1 MSREE
6 DGAVALVR
14 VYCGLASADPATPPP
29 GAETWLTVAVV
40 DDAGRLLDICDISD
54 DAAGYAELGALLAE
68 RSSGPASV
76 AVAADTDEHVVTRL
90 LTAAGRYLAYTDEDS
105 ADDYAERFADDDSAE
120 EIQSSPAERRA
131 VGHARALQAGVLSAV
146 PQASP
151 RDLLSLKP
159 VLAAHTAVIGGRQG
173 AAATLREVLRELY
186 PAALRAYPDPAE
198 PVPLAVLD
206 ALPEPGLLGTG
217 TAARSR
223 EVPVIAELIE
233 AGVAD
238 AETVSEAVTALRV
251 AVAET
256 PRRTGMTRSVTSAV
270 AETIRQAVSSVR
282 SCDAAAAAL
291 VSVLADRMSS
301 TSTAARRPSGSSR
314 SRATQAPPPVVSA
327 QPSTAP
333 LRAVRDPGEP
343 LRRRNGRQQP
353 SRTEAPAAR
362 IDAPAAAMP
371 PPAAPVSPPPAA
383 PVSPPPAAPVSP

>member
-68 RSSGPASV
+68 RSSGPASE

-291 VSVLADRMSS
+291 VSVLADRMSNAS
-301 TSTAARRPSGSSR
+301 TTARRPSSR
-314 SRATQAPPPVVSA
+314 SRAAQATPAVVSA
-327 QPSTAP
+327 PPSTAP
-333 LRAVRDPGEP
+333 LRAVRDAGEP
-343 LRRRNGRQQP
+343 VRRRNGRQQP
-353 SRTEAPAAR
+353 RVGA
-362 IDAPAAAMP
+362 
-371 PPAAPVSPPPAA
+371 
-383 PVSPPPAAPVSP
+383 